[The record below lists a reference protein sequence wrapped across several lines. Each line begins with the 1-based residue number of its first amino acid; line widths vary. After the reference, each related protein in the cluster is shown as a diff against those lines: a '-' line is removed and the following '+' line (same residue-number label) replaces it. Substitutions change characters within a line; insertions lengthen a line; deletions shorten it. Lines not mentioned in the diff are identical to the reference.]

1 MFQRRG
7 DQGSCS
13 LTLSTAPFHHP
24 LAVVAAADDPAAAH
38 RLLAL
43 GWRPGAG
50 VSVVKATVGG
60 ARVIALGGARVAIGG
75 PLAKTLRVAL
85 VDAAAAAPSTAT
97 AEPATAELAPVGP
110 MAVAPSTTTA
120 ELAPVGPM
128 AAGST
133 AAGSTTVGPMAA
145 GSTTAV
151 WSQPEPSQETP
162 VQAAPPS
169 DWTPETAPEAVATV
183 EAGQLVGLG
192 RA

>member
-13 LTLSTAPFHHP
+13 LTLSTAPFHQP

-75 PLAKTLRVAL
+75 TLAKTLRVAL
-85 VDAAAAAPSTAT
+85 VDAAAA
-97 AEPATAELAPVGP
+97 G
-110 MAVAPSTTTA
+110 PSTTTA
-120 ELAPVGPM
+120 EPAVSGPAVAGLAPVGPM
-128 AAGST
+128 AADLAT
-133 AAGSTTVGPMAA
+133 ADLR
-145 GSTTAV
+145 
-151 WSQPEPSQETP
+151 SQPESSQGRP
-162 VQAAPPS
+162 AQAASPP
-169 DWTPETAPEAVATV
+169 DWPPETAPETAVTV
-183 EAGQLVGLG
+183 GTGQLVGLG